1 MNRITHELKIAPRYF
16 MAVTAGDKTFEI
28 RDNSDRDFQK
38 GDLVVLKE
46 FDCGLSQMAE
56 LCYTGQQV
64 TKVITY
70 VTDFAQQ
77 PGFVVFAMADPDLST
92 EEHAV

>member
-1 MNRITHELKIAPRYF
+1 MN
-16 MAVTAGDKTFEI
+16 
-28 RDNSDRDFQK
+28 
-38 GDLVVLKE
+38 
-46 FDCGLSQMAE
+46 
-56 LCYTGQQV
+56 QV

-77 PGFVVFAMADPDLST
+77 PGYVVFAMADPDLST

>member
-1 MNRITHELKIAPRYF
+1 MNQITHERKIAPRYF

-46 FDCGLSQMAE
+46 FDSGLSQMAE